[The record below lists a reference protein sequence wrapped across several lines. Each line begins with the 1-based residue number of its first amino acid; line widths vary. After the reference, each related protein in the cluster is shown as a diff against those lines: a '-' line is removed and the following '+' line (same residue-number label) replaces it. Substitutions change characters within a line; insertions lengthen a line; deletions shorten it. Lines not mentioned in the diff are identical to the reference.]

1 VDIELLCKEMTYR
14 TSRASG
20 PGGQNVNKVE
30 SKVEAVL
37 HIDTATAL
45 SEREKVTIKT
55 KLADRISAEGLLSSV
70 NQTARTQQTNKE
82 LAEKK
87 LVKIIEKALQPEKK
101 RKIPPVPRS
110 VVEARQEAK
119 KRNAEKKE
127 FRKRPDLLD

>member
-1 VDIELLCKEMTYR
+1 MDLEILIKEMTYR

-37 HIDTATAL
+37 HVDTSTAL
-45 SEREKVTIKT
+45 SEEEKAILKV
-55 KLADRISAEGLLSSV
+55 KLVDRISAEGLVSSV
-70 NQTARTQQTNKE
+70 NQTARTQQVNKE

-87 LVKIIEKALQPEKK
+87 LIKVLENALKPEKK
-101 RKIPPVPRS
+101 RKIPPIPRS

-127 FRKRPDLLD
+127 FRKKPDLD